1 MTSEFSLFY
10 TTWPEE
16 SLARH
21 ASQTLL
27 QEKLAACTNL
37 LPGME
42 SHYWWQGKLETS
54 KECILILK
62 TRSELKA
69 QLINRLEGLHP
80 YDTPCI
86 LEIAV
91 TDGNYKYLNWLNQ
104 SLK

>member
-1 MTSEFSLFY
+1 M
-10 TTWPEE
+10 
-16 SLARH
+16 ARH